1 MWLMA
6 AGRETPRMR
15 SMTVGQ
21 VQIVDLV
28 KRFAEVTAVDGI
40 NVDVAGGEFFSLLG
54 PSGCGKTTT
63 LRLIAGFE
71 QPTEGRV
78 ILDGRDVAHTP
89 PHKRNVNT
97 VFLSYALFP
106 FLTVEENV
114 SFGLRYKNVNK
125 NEAKRKAA
133 QALALVQLEGFQKRR
148 PSQLSGGQQQ
158 RVALARV
165 LVLNLAVLLLDEPL
179 GALDAKL
186 RKALQIELKALQEE
200 VGVTFI
206 YVTHDQEEALTMSD
220 RLAVMSNGKVEQIG
234 RPAEVYEEP
243 STAYVADFLGV
254 ANMMP
259 ALGGGG
265 GRGHLGDFPLVAA
278 GGDVGGR
285 GRIRIVIRPE
295 RVDLEDHGTSG
306 DNRIPG
312 MVERVLYVGSTIQ
325 VVVHLAH
332 GETLQAWMQ
341 NRGGDPPWQQGTA
354 VSVHLP
360 ADAIRVLADAAGAGD
375 EGGPVVTRD
384 GVRSLGYRSGAAP
397 KDRAPLR
404 TGAPRGAPARPRLSP
419 GEPVPGHQTAVV
431 PRDAGGWPPRPPP
444 ADAVLDQRPVP
455 EAVERASDRP
465 RIIRV
470 GRPDG
475 VEVGTQRGREVEG
488 DGAPVPAVGSKAE
501 GTLSAAAPRG
511 ADHPRSPTTPG
522 GNPVQRGAVQAR
534 GSGDGSP
541 APPLGAQD
549 QWRGGAARPG
559 RSTDRPHHA
568 GSGRVDRVQ
577 PVAR

>member
-1 MWLMA
+1 MWLMSDV
-6 AGRETPRMR
+6 RETPRMR

-28 KRFAEVTAVDGI
+28 KRFAEVTAVDGL
-40 NVDVAGGEFFSLLG
+40 NVDGPGGEFFSVLG

-97 VFLSYALFP
+97 VFQSYALFP

-133 QALALVQLEGFQKRR
+133 EALALVQLEGFQKRR

-158 RVALARV
+158 RVALARA
-165 LVLNLAVLLLDEPL
+165 LVLNPAVLLLDEPL

-200 VGVTFI
+200 VGITFI

-220 RLAVMSNGKVEQIG
+220 RLAVMSNGKVEQVG
-234 RPAEVYEEP
+234 SPADVYEEP

-254 ANMMP
+254 SNMMS
-259 ALGGGG
+259 ALRDGG
-265 GRGHLGDFPLVAA
+265 GRVQLGDFQLTAA
-278 GGDVGGR
+278 GGESGAR
-285 GRIRIVIRPE
+285 GPIKLVIRPE
-295 RVDLEDHGTSG
+295 RVRLEDHGTSG

-312 MVERVLYVGSTIQ
+312 MVERVLYVGSIIQ

-341 NRGGDPPWQQGTA
+341 NRGGDPPWQQGTP

-360 ADAIRVLADAAGAGD
+360 ADAIRVLADAGD
-375 EGGPVVTRD
+375 E
-384 GVRSLGYRSGAAP
+384 
-397 KDRAPLR
+397 
-404 TGAPRGAPARPRLSP
+404 
-419 GEPVPGHQTAVV
+419 E
-431 PRDAGGWPPRPPP
+431 
-444 ADAVLDQRPVP
+444 
-455 EAVERASDRP
+455 
-465 RIIRV
+465 
-470 GRPDG
+470 
-475 VEVGTQRGREVEG
+475 
-488 DGAPVPAVGSKAE
+488 APV
-501 GTLSAAAPRG
+501 AP
-511 ADHPRSPTTPG
+511 
-522 GNPVQRGAVQAR
+522 
-534 GSGDGSP
+534 GDGSGRQDGE
-541 APPLGAQD
+541 LAQ
-549 QWRGGAARPG
+549 R
-559 RSTDRPHHA
+559 
-568 GSGRVDRVQ
+568 
-577 PVAR
+577 